1 MGQDES
7 ARVHL
12 ADKTTSQSLLSNAR
26 EAVKIGDLE
35 TVADL

>member
-12 ADKTTSQSLLSNAR
+12 ADKTTSQLLLSNAP
-26 EAVKIGDLE
+26 EAPKIRDLE